1 MSQPLAR
8 QLRARA
14 AEAAEAGDAGEAWRL
29 SFAELLE
36 ACAQP
41 SQRGVLPGVLL
52 VGAALTLLPVA
63 GAGTLLSMVLWWV
76 AWAWWRGHEQL
87 PLPQRALDLTLSPAW
102 SRRCLHGMA
111 WVYEQAERCM
121 KPRWQRWAHPHTQP
135 WWALWVSLM
144 AALIFLPLPL
154 GNVLPAI
161 SLMLLALGWMFRD
174 GVVLMLSGA
183 TGVAALGYVLV
194 LWELLLHLV
203 ASVLPHLPWLQAV

>member
-1 MSQPLAR
+1 MSQPLAQ

-14 AEAAEAGDAGEAWRL
+14 AQAQADDAGEAWRL
-29 SFAELLE
+29 NFAELLGLVARE
-36 ACAQP
+36 
-41 SQRGVLPGVLL
+41 SQRGTLPGVLL

-135 WWALWVSLM
+135 WWALWVALM

-154 GNVLPAI
+154 GNVLPSI
-161 SLMLLALGWMFRD
+161 SLILLALGWMFRD
-174 GVVLMLSGA
+174 GVVLIVSTAL
-183 TGVAALGYVLV
+183 GVAAMAYTVSLGHVV
-194 LWELLLHLV
+194 TALLQR
-203 ASVLPHLPWLQAV
+203 AWSWLPW